1 MKFCRES
8 LITSTNSDPMSLGN
22 MNRREISTVC
32 CSIHVIWLCYPN
44 PLQSVTV
51 DSDGD
56 DDGWLAGNGLP
67 DVKED
72 RAPWAGRKECS
83 CEWRQSSSHED
94 QWLWSV
100 ESSRQWNRVWGR
112 SIRNISIFMVMFIYY
127 WQSQLCHLLP
137 CQLSKFSNL
146 KLWA

>member
-1 MKFCRES
+1 
-8 LITSTNSDPMSLGN
+8 

-72 RAPWAGRKECS
+72 RAP
-83 CEWRQSSSHED
+83 
-94 QWLWSV
+94 
-100 ESSRQWNRVWGR
+100 
-112 SIRNISIFMVMFIYY
+112 
-127 WQSQLCHLLP
+127 
-137 CQLSKFSNL
+137 
-146 KLWA
+146 